1 MKYIKLGLS
10 GGKKI
15 KAIQL
20 SLDSSKHLQMVFYH
34 FHIDYILSLPKWYIQ
49 G

>member
-15 KAIQL
+15 KDVQL
-20 SLDSSKHLQMVFYH
+20 SLDSSKYLQMVFYH